1 MKTMFLSQ
9 QSQSRVK
16 PKEKKSYEKCM
27 GHQGNES
34 INILLN
40 S

>member
-16 PKEKKSYEKCM
+16 PKKKQAMK
-27 GHQGNES
+27 NV
-34 INILLN
+34 
-40 S
+40 